1 MAIKTHHILL
11 VMLALTL
18 FSCSKSPEE
27 KARTLFEESIKP
39 RMGNPEAYEFIHM
52 TELDSA
58 YSSLSIDR
66 TYLALKDSLKNNKT
80 TIYDALFSKNYKATK
95 KKEKALEQEIKD
107 YEDSFV
113 PQYIG
118 WHSIIEF
125 RAENFFGGRQI
136 YKADVYFNDELT
148 KCLDWFVE
156 AE

>member
-1 MAIKTHHILL
+1 MTIKTHHILL
-11 VMLALTL
+11 IVLALTL
-18 FSCSKSPEE
+18 FSCAKSPEE

-39 RMGNPEAYEFIHM
+39 RMGNPDLYEYMQM
-52 TELDSA
+52 TDLDSA

-66 TYLALKDSLKNNKT
+66 NYLALEDSLKKNKT
-80 TIYDALFSKNYKATK
+80 TIFDAFSKNYKAK
-95 KKEKALEQEIKD
+95 EKKEKALEQEIKD

-125 RAENFFGGRQI
+125 RAENLFGGRQI

-148 KCLDWFVE
+148 KCFDWFVG

>member
-1 MAIKTHHILL
+1 MAKKTHHILL

-80 TIYDALFSKNYKATK
+80 TIFDVFSKNYKAK
-95 KKEKALEQEIKD
+95 EKKEKALEQEIKD

-113 PQYIG
+113 PQYNG

-125 RAENFFGGRQI
+125 RAENLFGGRQI

-148 KCLDWFVE
+148 KCLDGFVE